1 MKKPSRTPPTTPATA
16 TVVRVGIDRFDWI
29 ATAAIALFTAFV
41 GWFVLTRLAVPLYQV
56 ETDLLGEYIPAAR
69 ALLEG
74 VIDPAH
80 YTSKGVGYPLLL
92 AATGALCGGDLW
104 LGARLLNVAAAAG
117 SALLCYRLCRAWFS
131 SEVALATLLGL
142 LVNPNFVQATI
153 EAATDL
159 TALALTLGSMLCL
172 TEPVTGA
179 ARPNPRAGLSAA
191 RLAVAGFIAGFTVIT
206 RSNFVVLPLAAGLL
220 LLFRRAP
227 LRAFAGYAL
236 GCAVPIAAWG
246 ALSGRPPGSAAASQN
261 VLNVAYEFYGNSMRD
276 AFWTIGTKHFHNLL
290 DVVRFDPLRFTSH
303 WLRNLGTRWLQ
314 DVSQLLTPPMGVP
327 AIIGIVLG
335 AWRGRRRWM
344 IALHF
349 LCVYAVLATVF
360 YLPRFSLSLV
370 PLYLCAAA
378 WLVLDAFGTVA
389 RSPRAATAL
398 RVARW
403 AVWLTLL
410 VPVAR
415 QAVTAEARL
424 LAAAPVETRAAG
436 EILRRIAMTG
446 EAPVMASKPHVAHFA
461 GQRYVPLPTITT
473 YAELFDA
480 ARATGARYLFYSM
493 PETDRCPQFLGLL
506 SPGAELPGLEVV
518 EQRMDDPRHYFGL
531 FRFTGERVNPAA
543 LDSASI
549 VLTQRLVAEHPT
561 DLLAIATLG
570 DQLERAGR
578 PREALAVM
586 ETPSRAAP
594 AFAPI
599 ARFQA
604 LSYLDLG
611 LVDSAGIVAE
621 RLTSLP
627 DLTGWDWAL
636 LGHILSL
643 QGRPAESRDAY
654 ARAVRQEPARD
665 EYRRALARADSLMRD
680 SAH

>member
-1 MKKPSRTPPTTPATA
+1 MKKPSRTSAPTPSTA
-16 TVVRVGIDRFDWI
+16 TVARVGIDRFDWI
-29 ATAAIALFTAFV
+29 AAAAIALFTAFV
-41 GWFVLTRLAVPLYQV
+41 GWFVLARHAVPLYQV

-104 LGARLLNVAAAAG
+104 LAARLLNGAAAAA

-142 LVNPNFVQATI
+142 LVNPNFVQASI

-179 ARPNPRAGLSAA
+179 ARPNPRATPSAP
-191 RLAVAGFIAGFTVIT
+191 RLALAGFIAGFTVIT
-206 RSNFVVLPLAAGLL
+206 RSNFVVLPFAAGLL

-236 GCAVPIAAWG
+236 GCAVPIAAWS

-276 AFWTIGTKHFHNLL
+276 AFWTIATKHFHNML

-303 WLRNLGTRWLQ
+303 WLKNFGTRWMQ
-314 DVSQLLTPPMGVP
+314 DVSQLLTLPMGIP
-327 AIIGIVLG
+327 AIIGIALG
-335 AWRGRRRWM
+335 AWRGRPRWM

-349 LCVYAVLATVF
+349 ACVYAVLATVF
-360 YLPRFSLSLV
+360 YLPRFSLLLV

-378 WLVLDAFGTVA
+378 WLVFDAFGTRV
-389 RSPRAATAL
+389 RLPGAATSL

-410 VPVAR
+410 IPVAQR
-415 QAVTAEARL
+415 AVTTEAGL

-436 EILRRIAMTG
+436 EILRRIATG
-446 EAPVMASKPHVAHFA
+446 ESPVMASKPHVAHFA

-506 SPGAELPGLEVV
+506 SPGAKLPGIEVV
-518 EQRMDDPRHYFGL
+518 EQRLDDPRHYFGL
-531 FRFTGERVNPAA
+531 FRFTGERVSPAA

-549 VLTQRLVAEHPT
+549 VVTQRLVAGHPT

-578 PREALAVM
+578 PRDALAVM
-586 ETPSRAAP
+586 ESSSRTAP

-636 LGHILSL
+636 LGHILSF
-643 QGRPAESRDAY
+643 QGRLAESRDAY